1 MTFKKLSLNPV
12 HNASWP
18 SWTSQQSYITILRM
32 ASPPIQPK
40 SAWPSTMIAGSRQW
54 RSSSISEDPRLHIC
68 RLWPNWRARDKKK
81 WPNGTSRASLRC
93 AADGGVGNDQI
104 GPRTP
109 LPCSSVHPPT
119 AYNADFKS
127 RQQFFVIL
135 SFYSFRSHR
144 SVISLLV
151 LQFSVETVLGGE
163 WFVKQSQFCKMPVGV
178 NIYKKNPAG
187 VYIYKPPLVFTF
199 INEHL

>member
-1 MTFKKLSLNPV
+1 MHHDHHEHHSRV
-12 HNASWP
+12 ISP
-18 SWTSQQSYITILRM
+18 SWGWHLLLFSQSPHDHRPWLRHRDSD
-32 ASPPIQPK
+32 AVVPSPKIPDSIY
-40 SAWPSTMIAGSRQW
+40 AGSDQIGGRGTKRNDQMG
-54 RSSSISEDPRLHIC
+54 RRGHRLD
-68 RLWPNWRARDKKK
+68 AR
-81 WPNGTSRASLRC
+81 RMV
-93 AADGGVGNDQI
+93 VGNDQI

-151 LQFSVETVLGGE
+151 LQFSVETVLGGDSGE
-163 WFVKQSQFCKMPVGV
+163 WFVKQSQFCKIPVC
-178 NIYKKNPAG
+178 
-187 VYIYKPPLVFTF
+187 VYIYKLPAGVHIYKNCWCL
-199 INEHL
+199 HS